1 MDKLDYPSNVLCDDI
16 TLVCQGCQNKNA
28 TDRVVEEQKFTLT
41 VPQAGNPRPGV
52 GSVGSSRG
60 LSSWL
65 ADGHLLTVSSHGFS
79 LCTHISDASSSSD
92 KDTSPIGLGSHPY
105 DLS

>member
-1 MDKLDYPSNVLCDDI
+1 MDKLDYPSNVLCEDI

-28 TDRVVEEQKFTLT
+28 TERVVGEQKFTLT
-41 VPQAGNPRPGV
+41 VLQAGSPRPGA

-60 LSSWL
+60 LPSWL

-79 LCTHISDASSSSD
+79 LCAHTSDASSSSD
-92 KDTSPIGLGSHPY
+92 KDASPVGLESHPY